1 MLNHKYW
8 RWQWAAVAAAMG
20 LAHGAQASVLVAVP
34 PIQDTYVRSGYERKN
49 YGAEAQLELRTGP
62 IAGTSEAYLLFPLP
76 QQAAF
81 AEKIVLRLHGELAD
95 PGASKVLVRS
105 LTNTNWK
112 ELELNWRTRPEH
124 KQTLGT
130 LNIVGLSGTWYELDV
145 TAHVQAEVA
154 AGKQAVAFALVPA
167 DERTKITFHSRDGAV
182 KKPEL
187 TFTRSLIAAQISF
200 CPTNA
205 TPPEGYIADHGD
217 SFGLRASGFT
227 FGWNTNNRDFVRDRA
242 EGRYK
247 KDKPVKTQ
255 DRRYDFL
262 AYMDNEKMKSPA
274 FWEMAVPNGT
284 YRVHIAA
291 GDSTKYD
298 SIYGITAE
306 GVTAI
311 EGVPDTHKRWFD
323 STVTVNVVDGRLTI
337 GNTPN
342 SSNNKISF
350 IEVHEVENL
359 LTQTAK

>member
-8 RWQWAAVAAAMG
+8 RWQWAAVTAAMG
-20 LAHGAQASVLVAVP
+20 LAHGAQASVLVTVP
-34 PIQDTYVRSGYERKN
+34 PVQDTYVRSGYERKN
-49 YGAEAQLELRTGP
+49 FGADAQLELRTGP

-76 QQAAF
+76 QHAAY

-130 LNIVGLSGTWYELDV
+130 FNIVGLSGTWYELDV
-145 TAHVQAEVA
+145 TAHVLAEVA
-154 AGKQAVAFALVPA
+154 AGRQAVAFALVPA
-167 DERTKITFHSRDGAV
+167 DERTKVTFHSRDSAV

-187 TFTRSLIAAQISF
+187 AFTRSLISAQISF

-205 TPPEGYIADHGD
+205 TPPEGYIADNGD
-217 SFGLRASGFT
+217 SFGPRTSGFI
-227 FGWNTNNRDFVRDRA
+227 FGWNTNNRDFVRDRT

-247 KDKPVKTQ
+247 KDKPVKTA

-284 YRVHIAA
+284 YRVHIVA

-306 GVTAI
+306 GVIAI

-337 GNTPN
+337 GNAPT
-342 SSNNKISF
+342 STNNKITF
-350 IEVHEVENL
+350 IEIHEVENL